1 MYIRD
6 VMTARV
12 SVARPDA
19 TVLEVA
25 QRMRDDDIGSVPVA
39 EGDRLIGMVTDRDIV
54 TRALAEKADLSAV
67 RARDV
72 MSPKVFYCFEDDT
85 VTDVLVNMREERIR
99 RLPVVSREKRLVG
112 VVSIG
117 DLSQAESLRAGDALK
132 GISRHAHH

>member
-1 MYIRD
+1 
-6 VMTARV
+6 
-12 SVARPDA
+12 
-19 TVLEVA
+19 
-25 QRMRDDDIGSVPVA
+25 
-39 EGDRLIGMVTDRDIV
+39 
-54 TRALAEKADLSAV
+54 
-67 RARDV
+67 